1 MPKKKYSHNQYPTTT
16 KSNQC
21 PTKSSLLP
29 NLSHIHTTTKFCH
42 SHAKRKFLHVQ
53 KKIPTTSCTNKF
65 SHTQQNL
72 PIPINIS
79 MHISTKFCHIH
90 KTKFTHANNF
100 SHIHH
105 EHIHISQTQSFHNA
119 NTPKIQ
125 TKIHPTTSQI
135 TYIVK
140 ILKTT
145 NIAQIAPWSKKNTLQ
160 EYSKANIPNMI
171 NHTIPPKF

>member
-1 MPKKKYSHNQYPTTT
+1 MSP
-16 KSNQC
+16 
-21 PTKSSLLP
+21 LP

-42 SHAKRKFLHVQ
+42 SHATRKFLHVQ
-53 KKIPTTSCTNKF
+53 EKNFTTSCINKS

-79 MHISTKFCHIH
+79 MHIPTKFCHVH
-90 KTKFTHANNF
+90 KTKFTHANKF

-105 EHIHISQTQSFHNA
+105 EPIHIIQTQSFQNA

-135 TYIVK
+135 TK
-140 ILKTT
+140 LPTL
-145 NIAQIAPWSKKNTLQ
+145 SKFQKPPTL
-160 EYSKANIPNMI
+160 SKLHHN
-171 NHTIPPKF
+171 